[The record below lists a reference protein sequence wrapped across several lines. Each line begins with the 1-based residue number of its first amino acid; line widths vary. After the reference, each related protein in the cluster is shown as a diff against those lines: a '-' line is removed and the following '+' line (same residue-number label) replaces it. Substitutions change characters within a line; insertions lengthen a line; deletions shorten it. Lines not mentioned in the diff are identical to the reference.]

1 MNVALWIVQGALA
14 AMFLMAGMMKL
25 TKSKAELAADPK
37 LGWADDVAA
46 NHIKVAGIAEA
57 MGGLGLILPWALDI
71 VPVLTPW
78 AAVGLSAQM
87 ALAANVHRKRGET
100 GAMMTTLMLLAGAL
114 FVAWG
119 RLGDLA

>member
-1 MNVALWIVQGALA
+1 MNTALWIVQGVLA

-25 TKSKAELAADPK
+25 AKSKEELAANPMM
-37 LGWADDVAA
+37 GWVDDVAA
-46 NHIKVAGIAEA
+46 NHIKVAGIAEV

-87 ALAANVHRKRGET
+87 VLAANVHRKRGET
-100 GAMMTTLMLLAGAL
+100 SAMMMPLMLLAGAL

-119 RLGDLA
+119 RFGDLA